1 MGIGRI
7 AKRRLA
13 AVITTAAIAAC
24 ATEFLAVF
32 SADLP
37 AGAGIDELWL
47 RLQTAVVRSIN
58 GIVSA
63 MVGAVLGFFVRADKS
78 EPFWVVKGK
87 NDA

>member
-1 MGIGRI
+1 MGVGRI

-13 AVITTAAIAAC
+13 AVVMTAAIAAC

-63 MVGAVLGFFVRADKS
+63 MVGAVLGFFVRADKAAPWS
-78 EPFWVVKGK
+78 VLQDNQK
-87 NDA
+87 